1 MWQERNNEILFIR
14 GVFLR
19 DAHEEIK
26 IEEKIKTTYQK
37 KIVADD
43 NCCICGNK
51 SNTEIFIPEHI
62 IKNPDKTYS
71 FVRPVYVELINS
83 PKFCDFKCASE
94 HIKKYKFICDRIT
107 KYENLM
113 FFKSRFATDEKYK
126 YFDSR

>member
-1 MWQERNNEILFIR
+1 MWQERNNQILFIR

-19 DAHEEIK
+19 DCEEIK
-26 IEEKIKTTYQK
+26 IKETIKTTYQK
-37 KIVADD
+37 KIVVADD
-43 NCCICGNK
+43 SCCICGKIANI
-51 SNTEIFIPEHI
+51 EIFIPEHI

-71 FVRPVYVELINS
+71 FVRAVYVELNNS

-113 FFKSRFATDEKYK
+113 FFKSRFTTV
-126 YFDSR
+126 